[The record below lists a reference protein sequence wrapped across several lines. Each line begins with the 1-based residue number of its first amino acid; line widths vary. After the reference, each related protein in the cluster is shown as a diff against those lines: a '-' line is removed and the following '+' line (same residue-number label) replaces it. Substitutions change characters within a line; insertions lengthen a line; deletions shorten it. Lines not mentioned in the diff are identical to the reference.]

1 MCFSLN
7 ICVQFSRLENVLKSD
22 EAKDLLD
29 EALDPSA
36 ADFGAGLIEMLSN
49 VQPGL
54 ESGQLLLNPSHCS
67 PILHD

>member
-54 ESGQLLLNPSHCS
+54 ESGQLLL
-67 PILHD
+67 HDTA